1 MTPKTTA
8 QRQATYRAK
17 RPFAGKDDN
26 GERRINTWVNTG
38 TYLALERLARH
49 YGITKR
55 EMLERLVVAEDARI
69 TATMVDEELR
79 DAYYGKSALRS
90 NN

>member
-1 MTPKTTA
+1 MTQKTTA
-8 QRQATYRAK
+8 QRQAKYRAK

-26 GERRINTWVNTG
+26 GERRINSWVNTG

-55 EMLERLVVAEDARI
+55 EMLERVVVAEDDRI
-69 TATMVDEELR
+69 TATLVNDDLWE
-79 DAYYGKSALRS
+79 AYHEKRALRS
-90 NN
+90 NA